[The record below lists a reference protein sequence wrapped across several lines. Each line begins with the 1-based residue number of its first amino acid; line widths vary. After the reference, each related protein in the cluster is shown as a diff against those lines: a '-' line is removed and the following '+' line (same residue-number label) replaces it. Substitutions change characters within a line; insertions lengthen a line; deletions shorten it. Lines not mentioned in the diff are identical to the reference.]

1 MKRAHRKAHA
11 VFWRFLAIALPLA
24 LIAALVMRQSEPA
37 DRPAI
42 KFDPPEAAK

>member
-11 VFWRFLAIALPLA
+11 ILWRFIAIALPLV

-42 KFDPPEAAK
+42 RLDPPEAVK